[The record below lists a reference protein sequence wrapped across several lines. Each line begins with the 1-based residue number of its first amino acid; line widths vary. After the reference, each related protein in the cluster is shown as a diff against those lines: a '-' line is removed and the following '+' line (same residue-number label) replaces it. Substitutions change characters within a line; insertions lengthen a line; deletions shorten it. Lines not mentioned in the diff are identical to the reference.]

1 MADQRKNGAQKFVWG
16 VEEYGTR
23 DEVEH
28 AIAQFCVDHLAD
40 GDVGAVEHGGESYN
54 IEITARLVGTVE
66 GAPAPEPAGPG
77 GPVESVAKRMV
88 DRLIG

>member
-1 MADQRKNGAQKFVWG
+1 MADQKKNGTQKFVWG

-54 IEITARLVGTVE
+54 IEITARLVSTVE
-66 GAPAPEPAGPG
+66 GPPAEPV